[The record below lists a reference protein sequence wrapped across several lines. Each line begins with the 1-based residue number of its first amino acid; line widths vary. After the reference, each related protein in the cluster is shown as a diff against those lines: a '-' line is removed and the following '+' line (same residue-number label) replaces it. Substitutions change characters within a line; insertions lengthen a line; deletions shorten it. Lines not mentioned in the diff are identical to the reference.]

1 MIPSLSEPID
11 CMDLD
16 TYSRIGDI
24 LELIARAMEDTS
36 VEQIDGAI
44 RGDEAWGQLRA
55 LQLRSRRDDA

>member
-1 MIPSLSEPID
+1 
-11 CMDLD
+11 MDLD